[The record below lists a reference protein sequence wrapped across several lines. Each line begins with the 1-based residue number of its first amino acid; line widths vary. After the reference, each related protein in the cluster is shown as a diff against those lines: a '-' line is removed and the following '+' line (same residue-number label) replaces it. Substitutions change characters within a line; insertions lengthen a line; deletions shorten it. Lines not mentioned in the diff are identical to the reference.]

1 MSGIKKFGVTVL
13 QIKEGDI
20 RDRDVYGIGE
30 VVIKGGRKFLKSEKQ
45 GELELKENTTIEECD
60 SYLDAELLLTDIIYK
75 NCVER
80 VIYLL
85 KRGDLPDP
93 FIKPEP
99 GVKFSGNPLRFL
111 EKNIGPIGSPLIWAE
126 GKSGEKILVIIK
138 VCIDNIRVLVSVIGL
153 LLFANDYTKKVL
165 GKYVVVE
172 LYSIYQLLGELSKT
186 NREYRENEYREL
198 EEAVLDLEKSND
210 LRNLRRKIGAHMDVD
225 IGLSD
230 YIKYWNN
237 LNIDILTE
245 YYELLARH
253 VYIILEKYYRPL
265 KRLYF
270 DLPEAE
276 GTRGLKVFPRDGYVP
291 FDRFEI

>member
-1 MSGIKKFGVTVL
+1 MKINKKFGVTAL
-13 QIKEGDI
+13 PIKGGDI
-20 RDRDVYGIGE
+20 RDRDIYGMGE
-30 VVIKGGRKFLKSEKQ
+30 VVIKGGRTFLKSETK
-45 GELELKENTTIEECD
+45 GDVELEENTIIEECD
-60 SYLDAELLLTDIIYK
+60 SYLDAELLLSDIIYR
-75 NCVER
+75 NCLGR
-80 VIYLL
+80 VIDLL
-85 KRGDLPDP
+85 QSGELPDP

-111 EKNIGPIGSPLIWAE
+111 EKNVGPIGSPLTWSR
-126 GKSGEKILVIIK
+126 GKSREKILVIIK
-138 VCIDNIRVLVSVIGL
+138 VCIDNIQVLISVINL

-172 LYSIYQLLGELSKT
+172 LYWIYQLFGKLSKT
-186 NREYRENEYREL
+186 NREYRDNEYEEL
-198 EEAVLDLEKSND
+198 KNAVLDLEKSYNLQG
-210 LRNLRRKIGAHMDVD
+210 LRDQIGAHIDVD

-253 VYIILEKYYRPL
+253 VYIILEKYYSPL

-291 FDRFEI
+291 FDKFEI